1 MNYQKLRQLKDK
13 NYFSSREVASVLD
26 VKTESSKVICWRL
39 LKRGVLIRLKRD
51 FYILRE
57 KWDILTKE
65 DFFNIS
71 NILQVP
77 SYISFMS
84 SLTYYEVSTQVYR
97 NFFENVTVKR
107 TNNFEIEGTIFN
119 YYKIQKDLF
128 FGFVKSDNFFISE
141 KEKAFVD
148 ILYLHLL
155 GRYEFD
161 LNSIS
166 LNKLNKKRIE
176 EFLTKYP
183 IKTEK
188 LFKKIWKN

>member
-13 NYFSSREVASVLD
+13 NYFSTREVASVLD
-26 VKTESSKVICWRL
+26 VKTESSKVICLRL
-39 LKRGVLIRLKRD
+39 LKRGLLIRLKRD

-57 KWDILTKE
+57 RWDILTEE

-84 SLTYYEVSTQVYR
+84 ALTYYEVSTQVYR
-97 NFFENVTVKR
+97 NFFENVSVKR
-107 TNNFEIEGTIFN
+107 TKDFEVEGTIFN

-128 FGFVKSDNFFISE
+128 FGFIKRDNFFISE

-148 ILYLHLL
+148 TLYLYSL

-166 LNKLNKKRIE
+166 LNKLNKNKIE
-176 EFLTKYP
+176 KFLTKYP

-188 LFKKIWKN
+188 FFNKIWKN